1 MSSAQKCQQICLF
14 TGSPLQM
21 EKQYKLLMG
30 VAMRREEKSKL
41 GQLETFWLVLCCEI
55 VKQTVKEGVTK

>member
-1 MSSAQKCQQICLF
+1 
-14 TGSPLQM
+14 M
-21 EKQYKLLMG
+21 EKQYKLVVG
-30 VAMRREEKSKL
+30 VAMRREETSKL